1 MDAEHSASHI
11 HNYMVRSYTNAHDT
25 QFQPQGQGALLAK
38 SIIRLGLD
46 KAGARIV
53 FKTLCAISFEDPSVA
68 AEAFQLPF
76 DESGGRQA
84 DTLRK
89 RSPRMMIRTHASSA
103 ESKTPE

>member
-1 MDAEHSASHI
+1 MEKLHR
-11 HNYMVRSYTNAHDT
+11 V
-25 QFQPQGQGALLAK
+25 QGALLAK
-38 SIIRLGLD
+38 RIIRLGLD

-53 FKTLCAISFEDPSVA
+53 FETPCAISFDDPSVA

>member
-1 MDAEHSASHI
+1 MRFFWVLA
-11 HNYMVRSYTNAHDT
+11 
-25 QFQPQGQGALLAK
+25 ALTLFSLK
-38 SIIRLGLD
+38 FSTLPSIIRLGLD

-53 FKTLCAISFEDPSVA
+53 FKTPCAISFDDPSVA

-84 DTLRK
+84 DTLQK